1 MLHVSCRAR
10 QSTFMYLQFLF
21 WKRLDDVS
29 APYRVVSVVEHG
41 HTALEGAPSRAQRTG
56 MGCTPLLHT
65 VLLGW
70 LVVERQLTTPRIAM
84 MWYGN
89 GVYSSTE
96 LGHIWCTKI
105 LNLNNPNVFLH
116 TCVHYFTFDHRPLHG
131 EMIVQADEIGVHP

>member
-1 MLHVSCRAR
+1 MRKLRVLLVTQRG
-10 QSTFMYLQFLF
+10 MVVD
-21 WKRLDDVS
+21 RLRMVLERKPDLG
-29 APYRVVSVVEHG
+29 VVSVVEHG